1 MFSSQVSILG
11 YEVSEEIY
19 NGSRTIVYRGYRKTD
34 SLPVVIKLLKNPYPS
49 FSELVQF
56 RNQYSITKNLNY
68 PGIIQTYSLEPYQN
82 GYVLVMEDF
91 GGISLSE
98 WRGKEGKTGGEPQ
111 NLIKFL
117 QIAISL
123 CNTLNYLYHHNIIH
137 KDIKLAN
144 ILLHPETRQVK
155 LIDFSIASLLPRE
168 TQTIINPNLLEGT
181 LAYLSPEQTGRMNRG
196 VDYRSDFYSLGVSF
210 YELLT
215 GELPFQSDDPMEL
228 VHCHIAKMPTLL
240 GNREDIPQ
248 VFSDIVMKLM
258 AKNAENR
265 YQSALG
271 LKHDL
276 EECLYQIQETGTIT
290 YFEIAKRDICDRFI
304 IPEKLYGRETEVE
317 KLLKAFE
324 RVSAGNSEMILVAGF
339 SGIGKTA
346 VVNEV
351 HKPIVKQRGY
361 FIKGKFDQFNRNIPF
376 SAFVQAFRDLIG
388 QLLTESAQQIKQ
400 WQNKITGALGD
411 NAQVIIEVIPELE
424 LVIGKQSPVPEVSGI
439 AAQNRFNLLLQKFI
453 ELFTDKEHPL
463 VIFLD
468 DLQWI
473 DSASL
478 KLLQFL
484 MSEVNYASLLVI
496 GAYRDNEVSATH
508 PLMLTL
514 DDIKKNGAKI
524 NTITLKPLNESKLNQ
539 LVADSLD
546 CTENLA
552 LPLSKL
558 IYQKTQGNPFF
569 AIQFIKALHQD
580 ALIYFNYE
588 QGHWQC
594 DIAEINQRSLVNDV
608 VEFMALQLQRL
619 PKSTQDVLK
628 LAACIGN
635 QFDLETLAIVSQQSK
650 IETAACLW
658 SALQDGLILPQ
669 SEIYK
674 FFVGSENQAF
684 LQHNSEIIVYKFLHD
699 RIQQAAYSLI
709 LESQKQAT
717 HYHIGKLL
725 LGNLSTAELEDR
737 IFDVVNQIN
746 IGKSLLPDESE
757 KKQLAE
763 LNLTAGEKAKAS
775 TAYEAAKTYFQIGIN
790 LLDQDAWTAA
800 YRLAFDLHFNLA
812 EAALMSGD
820 FQSLDETVLTLLKFA
835 NSNIDQAKIYVL
847 KVDQYSLQGQFVESI
862 QAGLEGLRSLG
873 ITVDRDIL
881 RQLAQE
887 EFAVVEDSLKNRSIA
902 TLLDLPAATNPEVR
916 AAIELL
922 IILQPPAY
930 IVSDFD
936 LYSFA
941 TFRAV
946 RLSIEQGNTAES
958 IKAYV
963 SYGFLIGLMHSQYQ
977 RGLEFA
983 DLALQLSYKLNSKF
997 QQSRACFIFSYAI
1010 QVWAKPIQ
1018 GAAEI
1023 NYQGF
1028 LAGLESGEIIHAG
1041 YNLYG
1046 NILNRLF
1053 QGENLA
1059 DIAIDIDKYWL
1070 IGEKLKHDFLLSILA
1085 ASRFFVNQ
1093 LSQSLDESEP
1103 DLVQAEQAWV
1113 ERSKALKSYTALGT
1127 YYILQMYRACLIQG
1141 CKPDIHYLTEARK
1154 FLNGCAGFTTSAG
1167 YYYYGSLIMCNYYP
1181 SLPEAERSDVLQQI
1195 ETNQAQ
1201 LKIWSESCSENFL
1214 HKYLLVEAERSR
1226 IAEKYL
1232 EAMNLYDR
1240 AIAEAKANG
1249 YLQEEAIANELTAK
1263 FYLELDKEKAA
1274 QGYMQEAYYCYARW
1288 GAKAKIDD
1296 LEKRYPEL
1304 LQPILHQ
1311 QQFNFNSLETIA
1323 PITYSSISLSSQTS
1337 IISRDNISNT
1347 LDFMSILK
1355 AAQAISSSIEFD
1367 EIIASL
1373 TKIILENSG
1382 AKKFALILSE
1392 NGNLKLKAITFI
1404 NHQDNFSTP
1413 IKTILK
1419 SQLIDTYEDIP
1430 RKIINYVKNTKK
1442 TVVIDNCQTDVAG
1455 LLGEYLLK
1463 FKPQSVLCMPIIN
1476 QGHLVG
1482 ILYLENKLVAGVF
1495 TSDRIKVIQMLS
1507 VQAAIS
1513 LENARL
1519 YQESQEKAQQ
1529 IQQTL
1534 QQQKTLFNVV
1544 NQIRESLDLG
1554 AIFRAV
1560 TQNIRSILNVSRV
1573 GIYQF
1578 DLGVNYE
1585 YGELIAE
1592 DVLPQFPSGLAI
1604 KIQDHCFGENYATLY
1619 KQGRFCT
1626 ISDIETAEVL
1636 DCHRVILQQFHVR
1649 ASLVVPIMQD
1659 DELWGLL
1666 CIHQC
1671 DRPRHWQPSEIEFAQ
1686 QIAAQMGVALQQ
1698 TDLLLETRQQASQ
1711 LEETLQNLKETQL
1724 QLVQKEKM
1732 SALGNLVAGVAHE
1745 MNNPLGFISA
1755 SLEQSKPVFADIL
1768 KHLKLYQESLPN
1780 PKEEIIKHAAEIDL
1794 EYSLEDLPKMI
1805 DSMMIACDRLKNIST
1820 SLRTFS
1826 RADQD
1831 YKVPFNI
1838 HQGIDSTI
1846 LILKHRL
1853 KANEQRPAIEVI
1865 TNYGNLPQVEC
1876 FPGQLN
1882 QVFMNILANAIDA
1895 LDESNTDRSFGEI
1908 KANPNRIIITTTL
1921 LQNKQVEVKI
1931 ADNGQ
1936 GMSESVKQ
1944 KVFDHLFTTKGVG
1957 KGTGLGLAIAQSIV
1971 VEKHGGTLDVNS
1983 TPGQGTEF
1991 VITLPILA
1999 QTQS

>member
-1 MFSSQVSILG
+1 MFSTQVSILG
-11 YEVSEEIY
+11 YEVSEELY
-19 NGSRTIVYRGYRKTD
+19 NGSRTLVYRGYRKTD

-56 RNQYSITKNLNY
+56 RNQYTITKNLNY

-91 GGISLSE
+91 GGVSLSE
-98 WRGKEGKTGGEPQ
+98 WRGREGKIGGEPQ

-123 CNTLNYLYHHNIIH
+123 CDTLNHLYHHDIIH

-144 ILLHPETRQVK
+144 ILIHPETRQVK

-228 VHCHIAKMPTLL
+228 VHCHIAKMPLIL

-324 RVSAGNSEMILVAGF
+324 RVAAGNSEMILVAGF

-388 QLLTESAQQIKQ
+388 QLLTESDQQIKQ

-411 NAQVIIEVIPELE
+411 NAQVIIEVIPELQ

-478 KLLQFL
+478 KLLQSL
-484 MSEVNYASLLVI
+484 MSEVNYASLLLI

-514 DDIKKNGAKI
+514 DDIQKNGAEI

-558 IYQKTQGNPFF
+558 LYKKTQGNPFF

-580 ALIYFNYE
+580 GLIYFNYE

-594 DIAEINQRSLVNDV
+594 DIAEISQRSLVSDV
-608 VEFMALQLQRL
+608 VEFMALQLQKL
-619 PKSTQDVLK
+619 PESTQNVLK

-669 SEIYK
+669 SEVYK
-674 FFVGSENQAF
+674 FFVGSENQAVT
-684 LQHNSEIIVYKFLHD
+684 QHNSEIIVYKFLHD

-709 LESQKQAT
+709 PESQKQAT
-717 HYHIGKLL
+717 HYQIGKLL

-746 IGKSLLPDESE
+746 IGKFLLQDESE

-763 LNLTAGEKAKAS
+763 LNLSAGQKAKAS
-775 TAYEAAKTYFQIGIN
+775 TAYEAAKTYLQVGI
-790 LLDQDAWTAA
+790 LLTKDAEISG
-800 YRLAFDLHFNLA
+800 YRLVFDLHFNLA

-820 FQSLDETVLTLLKFA
+820 FQLLEETVLILLEFA
-835 NSNIDQAKIYVL
+835 NSNIDRAKIYVL
-847 KVDQYSLQGQFVESI
+847 KVTQYSLQGQFSESI
-862 QAGLEGLRSLG
+862 QAGLEGLQSLG
-873 ITVDRDIL
+873 ITVDRYSL
-881 RQLAQE
+881 KQLAQE
-887 EFAVVEDSLKNRSIA
+887 EFAVVQERMKNRPIA
-902 TLLDLPAATNPEVR
+902 TLLNLPAATNPEVR

-958 IKAYV
+958 IKAYAT
-963 SYGFLIGLMHSQYQ
+963 YGFLIGLMHSQYQ
-977 RGLEFA
+977 QGLEFA
-983 DLALQLSYKLNSKF
+983 DLSLQLSYKLNSKF
-997 QQSRACFIFSYAI
+997 QQSGASFMLGCCI

-1023 NYQGF
+1023 NYEGF
-1028 LAGLESGEIIHAG
+1028 LAGVESGEIPHAG
-1041 YNLYG
+1041 YNLYS
-1046 NILNRLF
+1046 NICNRLF

-1059 DIAIDIDKYWL
+1059 DIALDIDKYWL
-1070 IGEKLKHDFLLSILA
+1070 IGEKLKHDFLLSILSA
-1085 ASRFFVNQ
+1085 CRFFVNQ
-1093 LSQSLDESEP
+1093 LSQSLDEQEQIAT
-1103 DLVQAEQAWV
+1103 LEQAWV
-1113 ERSKALKSYTALGT
+1113 ERSEALQSHTALGT
-1127 YYILQMYRACLIQG
+1127 YYILQMHRACLIQG
-1141 CKPDIHYLTEARK
+1141 FKPDIHYVTEAGK

-1167 YYYYGSLIMCNYYP
+1167 YYYYSSIILCNGYSSLT
-1181 SLPEAERSDVLQQI
+1181 EAERSDVLQQI

-1232 EAMNLYDR
+1232 EAMKLYDC

-1311 QQFNFNSLETIA
+1311 QKLSFNSLETIA
-1323 PITYSSISLSSQTS
+1323 PIAHSSISLSSQTS
-1337 IISRDNISNT
+1337 IISRTNISNT

-1392 NGNLKLKAITFI
+1392 NGNLKVKAITFI
-1404 NHQDNFSTP
+1404 NHQDNFSNP
-1413 IKTILK
+1413 IKTIFK
-1419 SQLIDTYEDIP
+1419 SQSLDTCEDIP
-1430 RKIINYVKNTKK
+1430 RKIINYVKNTQK

-1455 LLGEYLLK
+1455 LFEEYLLE
-1463 FKPQSVLCMPIIN
+1463 FKPQSVLCTPIIN

-1519 YQESQEKAQQ
+1519 YKESQEKSQH

-1578 DLGVNYE
+1578 HLGVNYE
-1585 YGELIAE
+1585 YGEFIAE
-1592 DVLPQFPSGLAI
+1592 DVLPQFPSGLAV

-1619 KQGRFCT
+1619 KQGRFCA

-1636 DCHRVILQQFHVR
+1636 DCHRAILQQFNVK
-1649 ASLVVPIMQD
+1649 ASLVIPIMQD
-1659 DELWGLL
+1659 HELWGLL

-1698 TDLLLETRQQASQ
+1698 TDLLLETRQQATQ

-1724 QLVQKEKM
+1724 QLVQNEKM

-1768 KHLKLYQESLPN
+1768 KHLKLYQESLLNPN
-1780 PKEEIIKHAAEIDL
+1780 EEIIEHAEEIDL

-1805 DSMMIACDRLKNIST
+1805 DSMTIACDRLKNIST

-1921 LQNKQVEVKI
+1921 LQNKQIEVKI

-1957 KGTGLGLAIAQSIV
+1957 KGTGLGLAIAQSII
-1971 VEKHGGTLDVNS
+1971 VEKHCGTLDVNS
-1983 TPGQGTEF
+1983 TPDVGTEF

-1999 QTQS
+1999 QAQS

>member
-1 MFSSQVSILG
+1 
-11 YEVSEEIY
+11 
-19 NGSRTIVYRGYRKTD
+19 
-34 SLPVVIKLLKNPYPS
+34 
-49 FSELVQF
+49 
-56 RNQYSITKNLNY
+56 
-68 PGIIQTYSLEPYQN
+68 
-82 GYVLVMEDF
+82 
-91 GGISLSE
+91 
-98 WRGKEGKTGGEPQ
+98 
-111 NLIKFL
+111 
-117 QIAISL
+117 
-123 CNTLNYLYHHNIIH
+123 H

-240 GNREDIPQ
+240 SNREDIPQ
-248 VFSDIVMKLM
+248 VFSNIVMKLM

-324 RVSAGNSEMILVAGF
+324 RVSVGNSEMILVAGF

-346 VVNEV
+346 IVNEV

-388 QLLTESAQQIKQ
+388 QLLTESDQQIKQ

-424 LVIGKQSPVPEVSGI
+424 LVIGKQAPVPEVSGI

-478 KLLQFL
+478 KLLQSL
-484 MSEVNYASLLVI
+484 MSEVNYASLLLI

-514 DDIKKNGAKI
+514 DDIQKNGAEI

-546 CTENLA
+546 CTVNLA

-569 AIQFIKALHQD
+569 SIQFIKALHQD

-588 QGHWQC
+588 QGYWQC

-608 VEFMALQLQRL
+608 VEFMALQLQKL
-619 PKSTQDVLK
+619 PESTQDVLK

-669 SEIYK
+669 SEVYK
-674 FFVGSENQAF
+674 FFVGSENQAV
-684 LQHNSEIIVYKFLHD
+684 LQHDSEIIVYKFLHD

-709 LESQKQAT
+709 PESQKQAT
-717 HYHIGKLL
+717 HYQIGKLL

-746 IGKSLLPDESE
+746 IGKFLLQDESE

-763 LNLTAGEKAKAS
+763 LNLSAGQKAKAS
-775 TAYEAAKTYFQIGIN
+775 TAYEAAKTYLQVGIN
-790 LLDQDAWTAA
+790 LLTKDAETAG
-800 YRLAFDLHFNLA
+800 YRLAFDLYLNLA

-820 FQSLDETVLTLLKFA
+820 FQLLEETVLILLEFA
-835 NSNIDQAKIYVL
+835 NSNIDRAKIYVL
-847 KVDQYSLQGQFVESI
+847 KVTQYSLQGQFSESI
-862 QAGLEGLRSLG
+862 QAGLEGLQSLG
-873 ITVDRDIL
+873 ITVDRYSL
-881 RQLAQE
+881 KQLAQE
-887 EFAVVEDSLKNRSIA
+887 EFAVVQERLKNRPIA
-902 TLLDLPAATNPEVR
+902 TLLNLPAATNPEVR

-946 RLSIEQGNTAES
+946 RLSIERGNTAES
-958 IKAYV
+958 IKAYAT
-963 SYGFLIGLMHSQYQ
+963 YGFLIGLMHSQYQ
-977 RGLEFA
+977 QGLEFA
-983 DLALQLSYKLNSKF
+983 DVSLQLSYKLNSKF
-997 QQSRACFIFSYAI
+997 QQSGACFMLGCCI

-1023 NYQGF
+1023 NYEGF
-1028 LAGLESGEIIHAG
+1028 LAGLESGEIPHAG
-1041 YNLYG
+1041 YNLYS
-1046 NILNRLF
+1046 NICNRLF

-1070 IGEKLKHDFLLSILA
+1070 IGEKLKHDFLLSILSA
-1085 ASRFFVNQ
+1085 CRFFVNQ
-1093 LSQSLDESEP
+1093 LSQSIDEQE
-1103 DLVQAEQAWV
+1103 QIATAEQAWV
-1113 ERSKALKSYTALGT
+1113 ERSEALQSHTALGT
-1127 YYILQMYRACLIQG
+1127 YYILQMHRACLIQG
-1141 CKPDIHYLTEARK
+1141 FKPDIHYVTEAGK

-1167 YYYYGSLIMCNYYP
+1167 YYYYGSLIMCKYYP

-1274 QGYMQEAYYCYARW
+1274 QGYMQEAYYCYALW

-1296 LEKRYPEL
+1296 LEKRYSEL

-1311 QQFNFNSLETIA
+1311 QQLNFNSLETIA
-1323 PITYSSISLSSQTS
+1323 NITHSSISLSGQTS
-1337 IISRDNISNT
+1337 IISRANISNT

-1355 AAQAISSSIEFD
+1355 AAQAISSSIDFD

-1392 NGNLKLKAITFI
+1392 NGNLKVKAITFI

-1413 IKTILK
+1413 IQTILK
-1419 SQLIDTYEDIP
+1419 SQSLDTCEDIP
-1430 RKIINYVKNTKK
+1430 RKIINYVKNTQK
-1442 TVVIDNCQTDVAG
+1442 TVVIDKCQTDIPG
-1455 LLGEYLLK
+1455 LLGEYLLE
-1463 FKPQSVLCMPIIN
+1463 FQPQSVFCTPIIN

-1529 IQQTL
+1529 IQQSL
-1534 QQQKTLFNVV
+1534 HQQKTLFNVV

-1578 DLGVNYE
+1578 HLGVNYE
-1585 YGELIAE
+1585 YGEFIAE
-1592 DVLPQFPSGLAI
+1592 DVLPQFTSGLAV
-1604 KIQDHCFGENYATLY
+1604 KVQDHCFGENYATLY
-1619 KQGRFCT
+1619 KQGRFCA

-1636 DCHRVILQQFHVR
+1636 DCHRVILQQFNVR

-1666 CIHQC
+1666 CI
-1671 DRPRHWQPSEIEFAQ
+1671 
-1686 QIAAQMGVALQQ
+1686 
-1698 TDLLLETRQQASQ
+1698 
-1711 LEETLQNLKETQL
+1711 
-1724 QLVQKEKM
+1724 
-1732 SALGNLVAGVAHE
+1732 
-1745 MNNPLGFISA
+1745 
-1755 SLEQSKPVFADIL
+1755 
-1768 KHLKLYQESLPN
+1768 
-1780 PKEEIIKHAAEIDL
+1780 
-1794 EYSLEDLPKMI
+1794 
-1805 DSMMIACDRLKNIST
+1805 
-1820 SLRTFS
+1820 
-1826 RADQD
+1826 
-1831 YKVPFNI
+1831 
-1838 HQGIDSTI
+1838 
-1846 LILKHRL
+1846 
-1853 KANEQRPAIEVI
+1853 
-1865 TNYGNLPQVEC
+1865 
-1876 FPGQLN
+1876 
-1882 QVFMNILANAIDA
+1882 
-1895 LDESNTDRSFGEI
+1895 
-1908 KANPNRIIITTTL
+1908 
-1921 LQNKQVEVKI
+1921 
-1931 ADNGQ
+1931 
-1936 GMSESVKQ
+1936 
-1944 KVFDHLFTTKGVG
+1944 
-1957 KGTGLGLAIAQSIV
+1957 
-1971 VEKHGGTLDVNS
+1971 
-1983 TPGQGTEF
+1983 
-1991 VITLPILA
+1991 
-1999 QTQS
+1999 

>member
-1 MFSSQVSILG
+1 MFSTQVSILG
-11 YEVSEEIY
+11 YEVSEELY
-19 NGSRTIVYRGYRKTD
+19 NGPRTLVYRGYRETD

-56 RNQYSITKNLNY
+56 RNQYTITKNLNY

-98 WRGKEGKTGGEPQ
+98 WSGREGKMGGEPQ
-111 NLIKFL
+111 NQIKFL

-123 CNTLNYLYHHNIIH
+123 CDTLNYLYCHDVIH

-144 ILLHPETRQVK
+144 ILIHPETKKVK

-215 GELPFQSDDPMEL
+215 GKLPFQSDDLMEL
-228 VHCHIAKMPTLL
+228 VHCHIAKMPTVL

-276 EECLYQIQETGTIT
+276 EECLYQIQQTGTIT

-304 IPEKLYGRETEVE
+304 IPEKLYGRETEVD

-376 SAFVQAFRDLIG
+376 SAFVQAFRNLMG
-388 QLLTESAQQIKQ
+388 QLLSESDQQIKQ
-400 WQNKITGALGD
+400 WQNKITEALGD

-424 LVIGKQSPVPEVSGI
+424 LVIGKQSPVPAVSGI

-453 ELFTDKEHPL
+453 ELFTEKEHPL

-478 KLLQFL
+478 KLLQSL
-484 MSEVNYASLLVI
+484 MSEGNYGSLLLI
-496 GAYRDNEVSATH
+496 GAYRDNEVSVTH

-514 DDIKKNGAKI
+514 DDIQKNGAKI

-569 AIQFIKALHQD
+569 ATQFIKVLHQD

-588 QGHWQC
+588 QGYWQC
-594 DIAEINQRSLVNDV
+594 DIAKINQRSLANDV
-608 VEFMALQLQRL
+608 VEFMALQLQKL
-619 PKSTQDVLK
+619 PESTQDILK

-650 IETAACLW
+650 IETAARLW
-658 SALQDGLILPQ
+658 SALQDSLILPQ
-669 SEIYK
+669 SEVYK
-674 FFVGSENQAF
+674 FFLGSENQAVT
-684 LQHNSEIIVYKFLHD
+684 QQNSEIIGYKFLHD

-709 LESQKQAT
+709 PENQKQAT

-746 IGKSLLPDESE
+746 IGKFLLPDESQ

-763 LNLTAGEKAKAS
+763 LNLSAGQKAKAS
-775 TAYEAAKTYFQIGIN
+775 TAYEAAKTYLQVGIN
-790 LLDQDAWTAA
+790 LLTKDAETAG

-820 FQSLDETVLTLLKFA
+820 FQLLEETVLILLEFA
-835 NSNIDQAKIYVL
+835 NSNIDRAKIYVL
-847 KVDQYSLQGQFVESI
+847 KVTQYSLQGQFSESI
-862 QAGLEGLRSLG
+862 QAGLEGLQSLG
-873 ITVDRDIL
+873 ITVDRDSL
-881 RQLAQE
+881 KQLAQE
-887 EFAVVEDSLKNRSIA
+887 EFAVVQERLKNRPIA
-902 TLLDLPAATNPEVR
+902 TLLNLPAATNPEVR

-958 IKAYV
+958 IKAYAT
-963 SYGFLIGLMHSQYQ
+963 YGFLIGLMHSQYQ
-977 RGLEFA
+977 QGLEFA
-983 DLALQLSYKLNSKF
+983 DLSLQLSYKLNSKF
-997 QQSRACFIFSYAI
+997 QQSGACFMLGCCI

-1018 GAAEI
+1018 GASEI
-1023 NYQGF
+1023 NYEGF
-1028 LAGLESGEIIHAG
+1028 LAGLESGEIPHAG
-1041 YNLYG
+1041 YNLYS
-1046 NILNRLF
+1046 NICNRLF
-1053 QGENLA
+1053 QGENLV
-1059 DIAIDIDKYWL
+1059 DIASDIDKYWL
-1070 IGEKLKHDFLLSILA
+1070 IGEKLKHDFLLSILSA
-1085 ASRFFVNQ
+1085 CRFFVNQ
-1093 LSQSLDESEP
+1093 LSQSLDEQE
-1103 DLVQAEQAWV
+1103 QIATAEQAWV
-1113 ERSKALKSYTALGT
+1113 ERSEALQSHTALGT
-1127 YYILQMYRACLIQG
+1127 YYILQMHRACLIQG
-1141 CKPDIHYLTEARK
+1141 FKPDIHYVTEAGK

-1167 YYYYGSLIMCNYYP
+1167 YYYYSSLIFCNRYA
-1181 SLPEAERSDVLQQI
+1181 SLTEAERSDVLQQI

-1226 IAEKYL
+1226 IAEKFL
-1232 EAMNLYDR
+1232 EAMKLYDR
-1240 AIAEAKANG
+1240 AIAEAKVNG

-1263 FYLELDKEKAA
+1263 FYLELNKEKAA

-1296 LEKRYPEL
+1296 LEKRYPKL

-1311 QQFNFNSLETIA
+1311 QLSFNSLETISTIA
-1323 PITYSSISLSSQTS
+1323 HSSISLSSQTS
-1337 IISRDNISNT
+1337 IISSTNISNA

-1355 AAQAISSSIEFD
+1355 AAQAISSSIELD

-1373 TKIILENSG
+1373 TQIILENSG
-1382 AKKFALILSE
+1382 AEKFALILCE
-1392 NGNLKLKAITFI
+1392 DGNFKVKAITFI
-1404 NHQDNFSTP
+1404 NHQDNFSIP
-1413 IKTILK
+1413 IQTILK
-1419 SQLIDTYEDIP
+1419 SQSLDTCEDIP
-1430 RKIINYVKNTKK
+1430 RKIINYVKNTQK
-1442 TVVIDNCQTDVAG
+1442 TIVIDNCQTEIPG
-1455 LLGEYLLK
+1455 LLGEYLLE
-1463 FKPQSVLCMPIIN
+1463 FQPQSVFCTPIIN

-1519 YQESQEKAQQ
+1519 YQESQDKAQQ
-1529 IQQTL
+1529 IQQSL

-1544 NQIRESLDLG
+1544 NQIRESLDLD

-1578 DLGVNYE
+1578 HIGLNYE
-1585 YGELIAE
+1585 YGEFIAE
-1592 DVLPQFPSGLAI
+1592 DVLPQFPSGLAV
-1604 KIQDHCFGENYATLY
+1604 KIQDHCFGENYATQY
-1619 KQGRFCT
+1619 KQRRFCAM
-1626 ISDIETAEVL
+1626 SDIQTAEVL
-1636 DCHRVILQQFHVR
+1636 DCHRAILQQFNVR
-1649 ASLVVPIMQD
+1649 ASLTVPIMQD

-1671 DRPRHWQPSEIEFAQ
+1671 DRPHHWQPSEIEFAQ

-1698 TDLLLETRQQASQ
+1698 TDLLLETRQQATQ
-1711 LEETLQNLKETQL
+1711 LEETLQHLKETQL
-1724 QLVQKEKM
+1724 QLVQNEKM

-1780 PKEEIIKHAAEIDL
+1780 PKEEIIEHAEEIDL

-1865 TNYGNLPQVEC
+1865 TNYDNLPQVEC

-1908 KANPNRIIITTTL
+1908 KANPNRIIITTS
-1921 LQNKQVEVKI
+1921 LQEKQVEVKI

-1983 TPGQGTEF
+1983 TPGVGTEF
-1991 VITLPILA
+1991 VIILPILA

>member
-1 MFSSQVSILG
+1 MFSTQFSILG
-11 YEVSEEIY
+11 YEVSEELY
-19 NGSRTIVYRGYRKTD
+19 NGSRTLVYRGYRETD

-49 FSELVQF
+49 FSELVHF
-56 RNQYSITKNLNY
+56 RNQYTITKNLDY

-82 GYVLVMEDF
+82 SYVLVMEDF

-98 WRGKEGKTGGEPQ
+98 WRGREGKIGGEPQ

-123 CNTLNYLYHHNIIH
+123 CDTLNYLYQHDVIH

-144 ILLHPETRQVK
+144 ILIHPETRQVK
-155 LIDFSIASLLPRE
+155 LIDFSIASLLPKE

-228 VHCHIAKMPTLL
+228 VHCHIAKMPLRL

-317 KLLKAFE
+317 KLLTAFE
-324 RVSAGNSEMILVAGF
+324 RVATGNSEMILVAGF

-388 QLLTESAQQIKQ
+388 QLLTESDQQIKQ

-424 LVIGKQSPVPEVSGI
+424 LVIGKQSPVPEVSGV
-439 AAQNRFNLLLQKFI
+439 AAQNRFNLLLEKFI

-478 KLLQFL
+478 KLLQSL
-484 MSEVNYASLLVI
+484 MSEVNYASLLLI

-514 DDIKKNGAKI
+514 DDIQKNGAKI

-569 AIQFIKALHQD
+569 TIQFIKALHQD
-580 ALIYFNYE
+580 GLISFNYE
-588 QGHWQC
+588 QGYWQC

-608 VEFMALQLQRL
+608 VEFMALQLQKL
-619 PKSTQDVLK
+619 PESTQDVLK

-658 SALQDGLILPQ
+658 SALQDGLILPR
-669 SEIYK
+669 SEVYK
-674 FFVGSENQAF
+674 FFVGSENQAVT
-684 LQHNSEIIVYKFLHD
+684 QHNSEIIVYKFLHD

-709 LESQKQAT
+709 PESKKQAT
-717 HYHIGKLL
+717 HYQIGKLL

-746 IGKSLLPDESE
+746 IGKFLLQDESE

-763 LNLTAGEKAKAS
+763 LNLSAGQKAKAS
-775 TAYEAAKTYFQIGIN
+775 TAYEAAKTYLQVGIN
-790 LLDQDAWTAA
+790 LLTKDAKTAG

-820 FQSLDETVLTLLKFA
+820 FQLLEETILILLEFA
-835 NSNIDQAKIYVL
+835 NSNIDRAKIYVL
-847 KVDQYSLQGQFVESI
+847 KVTQYSLQGQFSESI
-862 QAGLEGLRSLG
+862 QAGLEGLQSLG
-873 ITVDRDIL
+873 ITVDRYSL
-881 RQLAQE
+881 KQLAQE
-887 EFAVVEDSLKNRSIA
+887 EFAVVQERMKNRPIA
-902 TLLDLPAATNPEVR
+902 TLLNLPTATNPEVR

-958 IKAYV
+958 IKAYAT
-963 SYGFLIGLMHSQYQ
+963 YGFLIGLMHSQYQ
-977 RGLEFA
+977 QGLEFA
-983 DLALQLSYKLNSKF
+983 DVSLQLSYKLNSKF
-997 QQSRACFIFSYAI
+997 QQSGASFMLGCCI

-1023 NYQGF
+1023 NYEGF
-1028 LAGLESGEIIHAG
+1028 LAGLESGEIPHAG
-1041 YNLYG
+1041 YNLYS
-1046 NILNRLF
+1046 NICNRLF

-1070 IGEKLKHDFLLSILA
+1070 IGEKLKHDFLLSILSA
-1085 ASRFFVNQ
+1085 CRFFVNQ
-1093 LSQSLDESEP
+1093 LSQSLDEQE
-1103 DLVQAEQAWV
+1103 QIATAEQSWV
-1113 ERSKALKSYTALGT
+1113 ERSEALQSHTALGT
-1127 YYILQMYRACLIQG
+1127 YYILQMHRACLIQG
-1141 CKPDIHYLTEARK
+1141 FKPDIHYVTEAGK

-1167 YYYYGSLIMCNYYP
+1167 YYYYSSLILCNGYS
-1181 SLPEAERSDVLQQI
+1181 SLTEAERSDVLQQI

-1232 EAMNLYDR
+1232 EAMKLYDR

-1311 QQFNFNSLETIA
+1311 QQLSFNSLETIA
-1323 PITYSSISLSSQTS
+1323 PIAHSSISLSSQTS
-1337 IISRDNISNT
+1337 IISRTNVSNT

-1392 NGNLKLKAITFI
+1392 DGNLQVKAITFI
-1404 NHQDNFSTP
+1404 NHQDNFLTP
-1413 IKTILK
+1413 IQTIFK
-1419 SQLIDTYEDIP
+1419 SQSLDTCEDIP
-1430 RKIINYVKNTKK
+1430 RKIINYVKNTQK

-1455 LLGEYLLK
+1455 LLGEYLLE
-1463 FKPQSVLCMPIIN
+1463 FQPQSVLCMPIIN

-1529 IQQTL
+1529 IQQNL

-1544 NQIRESLDLG
+1544 NQIRESLDLS

-1578 DLGVNYE
+1578 HLGVNYE

-1619 KQGRFCT
+1619 KQGRICA

-1649 ASLVVPIMQD
+1649 ASLVVAIMQD

-1671 DRPRHWQPSEIEFAQ
+1671 DHPRHWQPSEIEFAQ

-1698 TDLLLETRQQASQ
+1698 TDLLLETRQQATQ
-1711 LEETLQNLKETQL
+1711 LEETLQNLKQTQL
-1724 QLVQKEKM
+1724 QLVQNEKM

-1755 SLEQSKPVFADIL
+1755 SLEQSKPVFADIF

-1780 PKEEIIKHAAEIDL
+1780 PKEEIIEHAEEIDL

-1853 KANEQRPAIEVI
+1853 KANQQRPAIEVI

-1895 LDESNTDRSFGEI
+1895 FDESNTDRSFGEI
-1908 KANPNRIIITTTL
+1908 KANPNRIMITTSL
-1921 LQNKQVEVKI
+1921 ADKQIEVKI

-1957 KGTGLGLAIAQSIV
+1957 KGTGLGLAIAQSII
-1971 VEKHGGTLDVNS
+1971 VEKHCGTLDVNS
-1983 TPGQGTEF
+1983 TPDVGTEF

-1999 QTQS
+1999 